1 MAFTA
6 CAITSGITLDC
17 RDSMGGL
24 KEVYIIPFSDITSF
38 AVASGVVTG
47 ITKATGKQFYKFE
60 NLPQTADWT
69 SEITGND
76 ENGSIF
82 FLHTLNL
89 QINKMNAANRN
100 MVKLLAANRVIAV
113 ALDRNGVAM
122 MLGATMGLS
131 TNSGAMA
138 SGRAFG
144 DHNGSKPILTGG
156 EPEPPYEVNSTVYAA
171 LETPG

>member
-1 MAFTA
+1 MA

-24 KEVYIIPFSDITSF
+24 KEVYLIALADISSF
-38 AVASGVVTG
+38 ATASGVVTG
-47 ITKATGKQFYKFE
+47 ITKVTGKRFYKFE
-60 NLPQTADWT
+60 HLPQTSDWT
-69 SEITGND
+69 AETTGSD

-82 FLHTLNL
+82 YAHTLNL
-89 QINKMNAANRN
+89 QINKMSAATRN
-100 MVKLLAANRVIAV
+100 MVKLLAANRVIAI
-113 ALDRNGVAM
+113 ALDRNGTAM

-131 TNSGAMA
+131 TNSGPMA

-144 DHNGSKPILTGG
+144 DHNGAKPVLTGA

>member
-1 MAFTA
+1 MA

-24 KEVYIIPFSDITSF
+24 KEVYLIALADVSSF
-38 AVASGVVTG
+38 VVASGVVTG
-47 ITKATGKQFYKFE
+47 ITKASGKRFYKFE
-60 NLPQTADWT
+60 HLPQTADYT
-69 SEITGND
+69 DEPTGSD

-82 FLHTLNL
+82 FAQTLNMQL
-89 QINKMNAANRN
+89 NKMNAATRN
-100 MVKLLAANRVIAV
+100 MVKLLAANRVIAIT
-113 ALDRNGVAM
+113 LDRNGTAM

-131 TNSGAMA
+131 TNSGPGG

-144 DHNGSKPILTGG
+144 DHNGYKPVLTGA
-156 EPEPPYEVNSTVYAA
+156 EPEPAYEVNSTVYSA